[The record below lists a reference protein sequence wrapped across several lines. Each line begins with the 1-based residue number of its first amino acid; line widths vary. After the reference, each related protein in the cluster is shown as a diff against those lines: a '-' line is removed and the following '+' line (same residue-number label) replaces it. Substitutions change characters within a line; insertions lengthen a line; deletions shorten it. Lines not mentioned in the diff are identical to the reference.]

1 MSKVK
6 ICLDAGHYGKYNR
19 SVAVP
24 AYYESDMTW
33 KLHLK
38 LKAALEEYGIE
49 VITTRANQ
57 NTDRALNDRGRAA
70 AGCNLFLSIHSNAVG
85 STVNENTDYPLAI
98 VPLDGS
104 GNAIGAKLAKCI
116 EETMGTSQK
125 SKVWSKASSK
135 GYDWYGVIRGAT
147 SVGVPGLILEHSF
160 HTQTRAAK
168 WLLDDANLDKLAQ
181 AEAAV
186 IAEHYGV
193 SKFKVEVKTMYK
205 VSAVRTYDDE
215 ASARD
220 VLSKLTAAGFT
231 GGIEAEKVEVKV
243 PVTPTPTPAPAPAP
257 TTAPEKSLD
266 EIAKEVINGNYGNGH
281 TAREANLRAAG
292 MLAYYTYDQ
301 IRNRVNELLTG
312 KSSEVVKPTKSLD
325 ELAKEVI
332 NGDYGNGHATREA
345 NLRAAGMLNYYTY
358 DQIRKRVNELLK

>member
-38 LKAALEEYGIE
+38 LKAALEGYGIE

-57 NTDRALNDRGRAA
+57 NTDRGLSNRGRAA
-70 AGCNLFLSIHSNAVG
+70 AGCDLFLSIHSNAVG
-85 STVNENTDYPLAI
+85 STVNEAVDYPLAI
-98 VPLDGS
+98 VPIDGS
-104 GNAIGAKLAKCI
+104 GDAIGAKLVKCI

-125 SKVWSKASSK
+125 GDVWSKKSDK

-160 HTQTRAAK
+160 HTQTRAAN
-168 WLLDDANLDKLAQ
+168 WLLNDANLDKLAQ

-186 IAEHYGV
+186 IAEHYGL

-205 VSAVRTYDDE
+205 VSAVRTYDNE

-231 GGIEAEKVEVKV
+231 GTINVEKVEVKV
-243 PVTPTPTPAPAPAP
+243 PVTPAPTPAPAPAP
-257 TTAPEKSLD
+257 APKKKSLD
-266 EIAKEVINGNYGNGH
+266 EIAREVINGDYGNGH
-281 TAREANLRAAG
+281 TTREANLRAAG
-292 MLAYYTYDQ
+292 VLEYYTYDQ

-312 KSSEVVKPTKSLD
+312 KNSEPAKPTKSLD
-325 ELAKEVI
+325 EIAREVI

-345 NLRAAGMLNYYTY
+345 NLRAAGMLEYYTY